1 MKPNP
6 HNPYGY
12 KVCYQEKGSSVY
24 IRYFLTYTYKA
35 AVSAMQGYIR
45 YPPYRTGNGQTT
57 KSPALVHLSR
67 YTKRSSARDL
77 AGVSVLGHSRLF
89 LLF

>member
-24 IRYFLTYTYKA
+24 IRYFLTYTYKD
-35 AVSAMQGYIR
+35 AVTVMQGYIR
-45 YPPYRTGNGQTT
+45 YPLQNGKQ
-57 KSPALVHLSR
+57 A
-67 YTKRSSARDL
+67 DN
-77 AGVSVLGHSRLF
+77 
-89 LLF
+89 

>member
-24 IRYFLTYTYKA
+24 IRYFLTYTYKQ
-35 AVSAMQGYIR
+35 AVAVMQGYIR
-45 YPPYRTGNGQTT
+45 YPPTERETGRQLNHPRWFIFPIT
-57 KSPALVHLSR
+57 K
-67 YTKRSSARDL
+67 KE
-77 AGVSVLGHSRLF
+77 VLRGIWREGPF
-89 LLF
+89 

>member
-24 IRYFLTYTYKA
+24 IRYFLTYTYKD
-35 AVSAMQGYIR
+35 AVTVMQGYLLKSGTD
-45 YPPYRTGNGQTT
+45 YPP
-57 KSPALVHLSR
+57 S
-67 YTKRSSARDL
+67 
-77 AGVSVLGHSRLF
+77 
-89 LLF
+89 LL